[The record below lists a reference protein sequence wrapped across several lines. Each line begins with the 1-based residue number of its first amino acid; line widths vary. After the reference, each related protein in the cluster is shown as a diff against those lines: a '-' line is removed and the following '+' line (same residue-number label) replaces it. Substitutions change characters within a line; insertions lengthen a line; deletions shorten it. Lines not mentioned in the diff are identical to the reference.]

1 MITLRGTYADEC
13 DGSLPDR
20 ELQFV
25 CRVMPAI
32 CTQTRK
38 IVWVNGVGEEII
50 IQDEDVL
57 QQCLL
62 HTLQLH
68 YGLSCQYIAGQ

>member
-1 MITLRGTYADEC
+1 MITLRGAYADEC
-13 DGSLPDR
+13 R
-20 ELQFV
+20 KLQFV

-32 CTQTRK
+32 CTKTRK

-57 QQCLL
+57 QQFCEGGWYAL
-62 HTLQLH
+62 
-68 YGLSCQYIAGQ
+68 YK